1 MSLRA
6 MSEAQP
12 RESVAPPA
20 LLSLHYSPWSE
31 RARWA
36 LDYQGV
42 EYRLVQ
48 HAPFLGER
56 RLRRVVGKPVQ
67 RATVPVMVTEGGVL
81 GDSWEIALYADQH
94 GSRPKLVPPELR
106 ASIRTLNELAETTM
120 VRSRGLVTAAL
131 LSSDAALDEGLP
143 RGVPA
148 LARPL
153 LRPISRYGTRWFA
166 RKYGLDLSDLETPR
180 RVLADTLISFRERYG
195 DRPYLFDRFTY
206 ADIIFCSLLQG
217 VRPVDDHYLRLQ
229 PAWREAWTQPALA
242 SQFGDLLERRDRL
255 YAAHRG
261 ERVTEHART
270 SVAVPAAS

>member
-1 MSLRA
+1 
-6 MSEAQP
+6 MSESEPQG
-12 RESVAPPA
+12 SVEGTPA

-56 RLRRVVGKPVQ
+56 RLRKMVGKRVE
-67 RATVPVMVTEGGVL
+67 RATVPVLVADGEVL
-81 GDSWEIALYADQH
+81 RDSWDIALYADRH
-94 GSRPKLVPPELR
+94 GTRAKLVPAELEG
-106 ASIRTLNELAETTM
+106 SIRELNELAESTM
-120 VRSRGLVTAAL
+120 VQSRGLVTAAL
-131 LSSDAALDEGLP
+131 LASDAALDEGLP

-148 LARPL
+148 FVRPM

-180 RVLADTLISFRERYG
+180 RILARTLMLFRERYA

-206 ADIIFCSLLQG
+206 GDIIFCSLLQG
-217 VRPVDDHYLRLQ
+217 VRPVDDRYLRLR
-229 PAWREAWTQPALA
+229 PAWRQAWTQPALA
-242 SQFGDLLERRDRL
+242 SEFGDLLERRDRL
-255 YAAHRG
+255 YAEHRG
-261 ERVTEHART
+261 ERVARH
-270 SVAVPAAS
+270 AASTVAAEVAS